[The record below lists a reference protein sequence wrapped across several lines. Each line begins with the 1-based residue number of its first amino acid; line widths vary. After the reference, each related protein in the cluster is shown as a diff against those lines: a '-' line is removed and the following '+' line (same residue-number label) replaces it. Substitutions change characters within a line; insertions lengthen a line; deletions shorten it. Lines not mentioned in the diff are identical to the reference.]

1 MTSTERSQVIGD
13 NRVSFGEGMDPADM
27 QDMMDLMVYAEMYA
41 SKAVGQHASP
51 QAWNEFHHACLLRH
65 GCRLISFL
73 SSVSTAAHDLA
84 QVRAFEVTVV
94 QRDAEVLFHQVI
106 SQSLRDLDLE
116 TKARRHFESSAM
128 PRRDVEKAMHCKV
141 TPCFTDRR
149 NQPMLCFCGLVMR
162 FEVDVEH
169 GFLTDTYRRYVTLTP
184 HGGCYLFDRQAYA
197 SHRTFVLAQTRA
209 LSEGFFQDR

>member
-1 MTSTERSQVIGD
+1 MAAYERSQMVGD
-13 NRVSFGEGMDPADM
+13 NRVSFADGMAPGDR

-41 SKAVGQHASP
+41 SKAVGQDAQP
-51 QAWNEFHHACLLRH
+51 EAWNEFHHACLLRH

-73 SSVSTAAHDLA
+73 SSVTRPAHDLA
-84 QVRAFEVTVV
+84 EVRAFEVTVV
-94 QRDAEVLFHQVI
+94 QRDAEALFHDVI

-116 TKARRHFESSAM
+116 AKAKRHFDSSAM
-128 PRRDVEKAMHCKV
+128 PRRESDKATHCKV

-149 NQPMLCFCGLVMR
+149 NQPLLCFCGLVMR

-169 GFLTDTYRRYVTLTP
+169 GLLTDTYRRYVTLTP

-197 SHRTFVLAQTRA
+197 SHRAFVLEQTRV
-209 LSEGFFQDR
+209 LSQAFFRDN

>member
-116 TKARRHFESSAM
+116 TKARRHFE
-128 PRRDVEKAMHCKV
+128 
-141 TPCFTDRR
+141 
-149 NQPMLCFCGLVMR
+149 
-162 FEVDVEH
+162 
-169 GFLTDTYRRYVTLTP
+169 
-184 HGGCYLFDRQAYA
+184 
-197 SHRTFVLAQTRA
+197 
-209 LSEGFFQDR
+209 